1 MSERTILDTKAIFN
15 VSQLDDMTFGG
26 MVKRRAE
33 EAQTFWD
40 KDQLLKSVREE
51 NNKQYLAKYV
61 EDQLIDERY
70 EEVYVDNRQ
79 FVAVRTML
87 PFLIGRL
94 TAPEVTPANGDDDSM
109 QFAEDFERAL
119 QMHAEKQMG
128 RGKVRLAVQ
137 DVLRGER
144 VGVLK
149 WRYDA
154 AKDTVVLEHIPPESV
169 IIGKRSKLYEEPDFL
184 RHTQQRSIGDL
195 IAQFPDKEKKILELF
210 SIERGVPSQLEQL
223 KEINEDWIWL
233 DIGGEKKLV
242 VGWSYQNTVFGKMSD
257 PNWDDEGENVLDAP
271 MIPFVF
277 FNFLNDGSGWVD
289 QTSFIEQSKW
299 LQNNYNKR
307 GQVIAES
314 AKYGGTGVPI
324 FAKGTISQ
332 KDVAKIRFSPIQ
344 RVLLDTQDVNK
355 AFTQWQSLPLPTYI
369 VEDKK
374 EAATSI
380 DNIWGVPDVLRG
392 EQTDSRTL
400 GQDML
405 VRDQAEGRQ
414 ADPID
419 CIDDSMS
426 RFYLIEAQVMYRYFT
441 ESKYYNYI
449 GNDGKFISVVIKN
462 SDIAKNL
469 GVEITVKAGTSL
481 PVDRAQKRATVM
493 ELLKMGKV
501 SVLVAY
507 KELGLFDDPE
517 EAYKQL
523 LKESIMPF
531 NVLNDMNTQ
540 VKSREAEQDIQLVI
554 AGEKPIDHD
563 DIDEDYINHLNDY
576 MMSNKPHMLKPKQL
590 KRLTDFV
597 QGVIQM
603 AQIKAQKIQGQT
615 PTNQMPPPKA
625 KVQMNY
631 RDMPPDLQ
639 KQAEIDQGYQPSIVH
654 DLEMKAGI
662 AHLGTNTATILS
674 PQGQNIP
681 QGVQPPM

>member
-1 MSERTILDTKAIFN
+1 MDTKAVFN

-33 EAQTFWD
+33 EAETYWN
-40 KDQLLKSVREE
+40 KNQLLKSIREE

-79 FVAVRTML
+79 FVSVRTML
-87 PFLIGRL
+87 PFLVGRI
-94 TAPEVTPANGDDDSM
+94 TAPQVVPANGDDDSV

-137 DVLRGER
+137 DLLRGER
-144 VGVLK
+144 VGILK

-154 AKDTVVLEHIPPESV
+154 AKDTVVLEHVPADSV

-184 RHTQQRSIGDL
+184 RHTQERSIGDL
-195 IAQFPDKEKKILELF
+195 IAQFPDKEKTILDLF
-210 SIERGVPSQLEQL
+210 GIERGVPSQLEQL

-257 PNWDDEGENVLDAP
+257 PNWDEEGENVCEAS

-299 LQNNYNKR
+299 LQSNYNKR

-344 RVLLDTQDVNK
+344 RVLLNTQDVGK
-355 AFTQWQSLPLPTYI
+355 SFTQWQSMPLPAYI

-374 EAATSI
+374 ENAISI

-392 EQTDSRTL
+392 EQTNSQTL
-400 GQDML
+400 GQDL
-405 VRDQAEGRQ
+405 LIRDQAEGRQ

-419 CIDDSMS
+419 CIDDGMT
-426 RFYLIEAQVMYRYFT
+426 RFYLIEAQLMYRYFT
-441 ESKYYNYI
+441 EAKYYNYI
-449 GNDGKFISVVIKN
+449 GNDGRFVSVVVK
-462 SDIAKNL
+462 SRDIAKNL
-469 GVEITVKAGTSL
+469 GIEITVEAGTSL

-493 ELLKMGKV
+493 ELLKMNKV
-501 SVLVAY
+501 STLVAY

-523 LKESIMPF
+523 LKENILPF
-531 NVLNDMNTQ
+531 AAMNDLETTTQ
-540 VKSREAEQDIQLVI
+540 SREAEQDLQLVI
-554 AGEKPIDHD
+554 AGEKPVDHD
-563 DIDEDYINHLNDY
+563 DIEQPYIDHLNEY
-576 MMSNKPHMLKPKQL
+576 MLSNKPHMLKPKEL
-590 KRLTDFV
+590 KRVTEFI

-603 AQIKAQKIQGQT
+603 AQIKAQKMQGQV
-615 PTNQMPPPKA
+615 PTSNPATQMPPIRA
-625 KVQMNY
+625 KEAFNY
-631 RDMPPDLQ
+631 RDAPPDVQ
-639 KQAEIDQGYQPSIVH
+639 SQMEINQGLKPSIVH

-681 QGVQPPM
+681 QAGQAPPQ